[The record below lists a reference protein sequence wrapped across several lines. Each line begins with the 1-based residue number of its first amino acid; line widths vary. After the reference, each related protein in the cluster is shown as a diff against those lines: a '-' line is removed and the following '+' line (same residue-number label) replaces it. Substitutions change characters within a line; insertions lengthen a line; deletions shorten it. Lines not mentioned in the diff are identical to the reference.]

1 MRVTVAAA
9 ATAANIKTNNNIE
22 LTNEPVPELFTCR
35 QKIIKVEVVAFEVP
49 VFSLRFVS
57 FPPLRSSIFFLAAA
71 TFGSIIGC

>member
-22 LTNEPVPELFTCR
+22 LTNEPGPELLTCR

-57 FPPLRSSIFFLAAA
+57 FPPFTIEYFLLLQLL
-71 TFGSIIGC
+71 SVR